1 MRGMYFDL
9 RSFEFVSDARGE
21 QADAVVGSDRV
32 LTWQALREEACQWA
46 ARARAHGIGP
56 DVPVVIHGHK
66 EAAFFVAMAGALLA
80 GAPFVPV
87 DTIYPPERVRRIV
100 EIVRAAAVY
109 DTQADVFR
117 PGAAEPAALAE
128 RGLAYVMFTSGST
141 GDPKGVQIGRESVAL
156 LGDWLRDG
164 LALGEAP
171 VFMNQAPFSFDLSM
185 YEVFGTLAAGGT
197 CVLNAREQIAAPQQ
211 WLARLA
217 GSGVTVWVST
227 PSFAHQQLANRDFS
241 PQQLRA
247 LRTFL
252 FCGEPLPVAL
262 ARKLRQRFPEAA
274 ILNTYGPTEA
284 TVATT
289 ALVVDDAVLAEHDP
303 LPVGYAK
310 PASLLYVADDE
321 ICIVGDHVMRGY
333 LNRPDLNQAK
343 LFVHHDGRRG
353 FRTGDLGRMREDGL
367 LFCRGRMDDQIKL
380 NGYRIELAEIDAAL
394 HALPGVAGG
403 ACAVLRRPDGTAAR
417 VIGFVAQRTVEQA
430 SFQLP
435 AALQQWKAQLTGR
448 LPSYMVPSELVAC
461 PDLPVS
467 NNHKIDRKKLL
478 EIYAAIPAAA

>member
-1 MRGMYFDL
+1 MYFDL
-9 RSFEFVSDARGE
+9 RSFEFVSDARGG

-32 LTWQALREEACQWA
+32 LTWQALREEAGQWA

-211 WLARLA
+211 WLGRLA

-227 PSFAHQQLANRDFS
+227 PSFAHQQLVNRDFS

-262 ARKLRQRFPEAA
+262 ARKLRQRFP
-274 ILNTYGPTEA
+274 
-284 TVATT
+284 
-289 ALVVDDAVLAEHDP
+289 
-303 LPVGYAK
+303 
-310 PASLLYVADDE
+310 
-321 ICIVGDHVMRGY
+321 
-333 LNRPDLNQAK
+333 
-343 LFVHHDGRRG
+343 RRR
-353 FRTGDLGRMREDGL
+353 FST
-367 LFCRGRMDDQIKL
+367 
-380 NGYRIELAEIDAAL
+380 
-394 HALPGVAGG
+394 
-403 ACAVLRRPDGTAAR
+403 
-417 VIGFVAQRTVEQA
+417 RTVRPRPRWRPPRWSSTMRCWPNTTPCRSATPSPPACCTSPTMKSA
-430 SFQLP
+430 S
-435 AALQQWKAQLTGR
+435 
-448 LPSYMVPSELVAC
+448 S
-461 PDLPVS
+461 
-467 NNHKIDRKKLL
+467 
-478 EIYAAIPAAA
+478 AIT